1 MSPGERD
8 NEKSIIVREDES
20 WRKEVMDQWSERTK
34 ETEIKCRRDG
44 KSESIDAVQSANN
57 SACFCD
63 H

>member
-1 MSPGERD
+1 MSAGERD

-44 KSESIDAVQSANN
+44 KSESIDAVV
-57 SACFCD
+57 CK
-63 H
+63 